1 MIDKIEFSTIILL
14 ISGIVLYWYKIDLTY
29 PLFKNIKWYKIL
41 YFEFI
46 ELLAIFCILTVI
58 TLGYK
63 VYAKDKFK
71 QNNYKENIEINVT
84 DNVE

>member
-46 ELLAIFCILTVI
+46 ELLAIFCILTAI
-58 TLGYK
+58 K
-63 VYAKDKFK
+63 SM
-71 QNNYKENIEINVT
+71 
-84 DNVE
+84 